1 MTDDTCPEC
10 FYSPAIFEDF
20 PRQRM
25 SPLKNARRGKL
36 ACGSGRSLDEDYV
49 MK

>member
-20 PRQRM
+20 ARQRM
-25 SPLKNARRGKL
+25 SPRECFEREKL
-36 ACGSGRSLDEDYV
+36 WLWFRSLDEDYV